1 MASDRSSIDDERLER
16 LLAKQDIRDVLYRY
30 CRGVD
35 RRDFDLIRSCYHPD
49 ATDDHGEYVGDVD
62 GFIAHVQANIV
73 RFERT
78 MHFLG
83 NILIEV
89 DGPRARSE
97 AYAIAHHHLR
107 AGHQKPERDFLVWL
121 RYVDDF
127 ERREGEWRIACRVCI
142 FEWSR
147 IDAVNPSAY
156 QFGETHRRGRAD
168 HEDVVFARSLATLFR
183 PGTQHSPASSPAS

>member
-1 MASDRSSIDDERLER
+1 MSERRLSE
-16 LLAKQDIRDVLYRY
+16 LLAKQDIREVLYRY

-35 RRDFDLIRSCYHPD
+35 RRDYDMIRACYHAD
-49 ATDDHGEYVGDVD
+49 AIDNHGEYFGDVD
-62 GFIAHVQANIV
+62 GFIAHVESNLG

-89 DGPRARSE
+89 DGERARSE
-97 AYAIAHHHLR
+97 AYTLAFHRLPVR
-107 AGHQKPERDFLVWL
+107 GEKPERDFIVGL

-127 ERREGEWRIACRVCI
+127 EVRDGDWRIANRVCV

-147 IDAVNPSAY
+147 MDPVPAGSNRFTAAFVMGSTEGDDAV
-156 QFGETHRRGRAD
+156 
-168 HEDVVFARSLATLFR
+168 FAASLADLVL
-183 PGTQHSPASSPAS
+183 

>member
-1 MASDRSSIDDERLER
+1 MSTTS
-16 LLAKQDIRDVLYRY
+16 LLAAKDEIRDVLYRY

-35 RRDFDLIRSCYHPD
+35 RCDYELIRSCYHPD

-62 GFIAHVQANIV
+62 GFVAHCAANLG

-89 DGPRARSE
+89 AADGTRARSE
-97 AYAIAHHHLR
+97 AYAVAHHHLR
-107 AGHQKPERDFLVWL
+107 AGSTGKPERDFTVHL

-127 ERREGEWRIACRVCI
+127 ERRDGAWRIAARVCV
-142 FEWSR
+142 FEWAR
-147 IDAVNPSAY
+147 MDAVAESPYA
-156 QFGETHRRGRAD
+156 FAETSHRGRRD
-168 HEDVVFARSLATLFR
+168 GGDVVFAASLSAL
-183 PGTQHSPASSPAS
+183 